1 MSWSYAAAAAAEAV
15 AAVPAIGP
23 HPAEA
28 RPRKSAQ

>member
-1 MSWSYAAAAAAEAV
+1 MSWSYAAAEAEAA

-28 RPRKSAQ
+28 QPRKSAQ